1 MSTTELIDMS
11 TTKRVDRYVNDKEL
25 IDMSTTKS

>member
-1 MSTTELIDMS
+1 MS

-25 IDMSTTKS
+25 IDMSTTKLIDMSTTKS